1 MAEDCGET
9 AHHDAKGTPPSA
21 LAGIRVADFTRVVA
35 GPYATMLLG
44 DLGAEIIKVEQPGT
58 GDDTR
63 TWGPPFAGG
72 ESTYFLSVN
81 RNKQS
86 ICLDLHDPADRA
98 TARQL
103 IATSDVLIENFR
115 PGFMDRLGL
124 GYDTLRAA
132 QPGLIY
138 CAISGYGQTGP
149 YRDRAGY
156 DVNVQALGGLM
167 GITGTPDGPPV
178 KTGVAL
184 IDVATGLYAFSA
196 VVAALYHRERTG
208 AGQRLDV
215 SLLSTQ
221 LATLINAAS
230 GYLVAGALPQRQ
242 GTAHSSIVP
251 YQVFAT
257 SDGYLMV
264 AAGNNKLFRRLCAV
278 LGQPAWAGDPRFAG
292 NADRVQHREPLL
304 ALIAAV
310 LQTGTTA
317 QWEQALE
324 AAGVAVA
331 PVNTLA
337 QVFADPQ
344 VVHSGQVVTIDHP
357 TVGDLPL
364 VGPAVTY
371 SATPATV
378 AQPPPL
384 LGQHTAAIRRALA
397 ADSGDAHNPQP

>member
-1 MAEDCGET
+1 MTEQQ
-9 AHHDAKGTPPSA
+9 PPAGA
-21 LAGIRVADFTRVVA
+21 LTGIRVADFTRVVA

-72 ESTYFLSVN
+72 ESTYFLAVN

-86 ICLDLHDPADRA
+86 ICLDLHDPADLA
-98 TARQL
+98 TAQRL

-124 GYDTLRAA
+124 GYDTLRAT

-184 IDVATGLYAFSA
+184 VDVATGLYAFSA
-196 VVAALYHRERTG
+196 ILAALYHRERTG

-257 SDGYLMV
+257 ADGYLMV
-264 AAGNNKLFRRLCAV
+264 AAGNDKLFARLCAV
-278 LGQPAWAGDPRFAG
+278 LGHPAWATDPRFAT
-292 NADRVQHREPLL
+292 NADRVQHRESLL

-310 LQTGTTA
+310 LQTSTTA
-317 QWEQALE
+317 HWEQALE

-371 SATPATV
+371 SATPAGV
-378 AQPPPL
+378 VLPPPL
-384 LGQHTAAIRRALA
+384 LGQHTAAIRRTLMEPDP
-397 ADSGDAHNPQP
+397 AD

>member
-1 MAEDCGET
+1 MADQ
-9 AHHDAKGTPPSA
+9 ATPTGA

-44 DLGAEIIKVEQPGT
+44 DLGARIIKVEQPGT

-72 ESTYFLSVN
+72 ESTYFLAVN

-86 ICLDLHDPADRA
+86 ICLDLHDPADVA
-98 TARQL
+98 TARRL
-103 IATSDVLIENFR
+103 IQTSDVLIENFR

-124 GYDTLRAA
+124 GYDQLRPT

-138 CAISGYGQTGP
+138 CAISGYGQDGP

-184 IDVATGLYAFSA
+184 VDVATGLYAFSGIL
-196 VVAALYHRERTG
+196 AALYHRERTG
-208 AGQRLDV
+208 VGQRLDV

-230 GYLVAGALPQRQ
+230 GYLVAGAMPQRQ
-242 GTAHSSIVP
+242 GTAHASIVP

-257 SDGYLMV
+257 GDGYLMV
-264 AAGNNKLFRRLCAV
+264 AAGNDKLFARLCAV
-278 LGQPAWAGDPRFAG
+278 LGHPQWATDPRFVT

-304 ALIAAV
+304 AGIAAV

-331 PVNTLA
+331 PVNDMA

-344 VVHSGQVVTIDHP
+344 VVHSGQVVTLPHP

-371 SATPATV
+371 SATPAIV
-378 AQPPPL
+378 ALPPPL
-384 LGQHTAAIRRALA
+384 LGQHSVAIHRALA
-397 ADSGDAHNPQP
+397 ADPAAPTTDGDTSTRP

>member
-1 MAEDCGET
+1 MDDQHEAPSD
-9 AHHDAKGTPPSA
+9 TPPGA

-35 GPYATMLLG
+35 GPYTTMLLG
-44 DLGAEIIKVEQPGT
+44 DLGAEIIKVEQPGS

-72 ESTYFLSVN
+72 ESTYFLAVN

-86 ICLDLHDPADRA
+86 LCLDLHDPADRA
-98 TARQL
+98 TARRLVQR
-103 IATSDVLIENFR
+103 SDVLIENFR
-115 PGFMDRLGL
+115 PGFMDGHGL
-124 GYDTLRAA
+124 GYEALRAT

-138 CAISGYGQTGP
+138 CAISGYGQSGP

-167 GITGTPDGPPV
+167 GITGTPEGPPV

-184 IDVATGLYAFSA
+184 IDVATGLYAFSGIL
-196 VVAALYHRERTG
+196 AALYHRERTG

-221 LATLINAAS
+221 LATLINAGSA
-230 GYLVAGALPQRQ
+230 YLVAGAMPQRQ
-242 GTAHSSIVP
+242 GTAHTSIVP

-257 SDGYLMV
+257 ADGYLMV
-264 AAGNNKLFRRLCAV
+264 AAGNDKLFRRLCAT
-278 LGQPAWAGDPRFAG
+278 LGHPAWADDARFRH
-292 NADRVQHREPLL
+292 NADRVQHRDSLV
-304 ALIAAV
+304 ALIAAA
-310 LQTGTTA
+310 LQTAPTA
-317 QWEQALE
+317 AWEQRLE

-331 PVNTLA
+331 PVNNMA

-344 VVHSGQVVTIDHP
+344 VVHTQQVVTVAHP

-364 VGPAVTY
+364 VGPAVTF
-371 SATPATV
+371 SGTPAAVTL
-378 AQPPPL
+378 PPPL
-384 LGQHTAAIRRALA
+384 LGQHTAALRRSLGDAA
-397 ADSGDAHNPQP
+397 ADDIDPIV